1 MEINIDSLWKGRL
14 NPRGLTGS
22 SWTEQKETFGFR
34 RVDKSGIQGSILHVS
49 LELASQPFDDPRSKA
64 RGLLRV
70 DTERRF
76 LPHPEGRGLAPSKY
90 QFLQIQRE

>member
-1 MEINIDSLWKGRL
+1 MGDPNFNI
-14 NPRGLTGS
+14 
-22 SWTEQKETFGFR
+22 EKETFGFW
-34 RVDKSGIQGSILHVS
+34 RVDKSGIQDSILHVN
-49 LELASQPFDDPRSKA
+49 LELASQPFDYPRSKA

-76 LPHPEGRGLAPSKY
+76 LPRLEGRGLGPSKY